1 MKAAA
6 PPSAAVD
13 QAMDD
18 VVIRPARDADMTA
31 IQAIYAHHVL
41 NGFGSFEEVPPDVA
55 ELMRRRADYLARG
68 LPYLT
73 AEIGGRVVGYAYVSP
88 FRPRSAYR
96 FTVENSIYVDPT
108 TTRRGIGRKLLTALI
123 AQCTALGYRQ
133 MVAVIGDSQN
143 ASSIRV
149 HESCGFRHAG
159 RLLSVGRKRGRW
171 LDTVL
176 MQLTLGP
183 GDTTDPP
190 G

>member
-6 PPSAAVD
+6 PAADAAADEAGAVL
-13 QAMDD
+13 
-18 VVIRPARDADMTA
+18 IRPARDADMPA
-31 IQAIYAHHVL
+31 IQASYAHHVL
-41 NGFGSFEEVPPDVA
+41 NGFGSFEEAAPDVA
-55 ELMRRRADYLARG
+55 ELTRRRAEYLARG
-68 LPYLT
+68 LPYLA
-73 AEIGGRVVGYAYVSP
+73 AEIEGRVVGYAYVSP

-96 FTVENSIYVDPT
+96 YTVENSIYVDPAV
-108 TTRRGIGRKLLTALI
+108 TRRGIGRKLLMALI
-123 AQCTALGYRQ
+123 GQCTALGYRQ